1 MTYNG
6 VRAYTYEAS
15 VHCPACALQRF
26 TRAQLDSPDTEDQ
39 EGNPIGAIFDWDE
52 CLEFDNETQTE
63 VNTGRLFCDDCLQE
77 IE

>member
-1 MTYNG
+1 MSRLG

-15 VHCPACALQRF
+15 VHCTTCALQRF
-26 TRAQLDSPDTEDQ
+26 TQAQLDNPDTEDR

-52 CLEFDNETQTE
+52 CLEWDNETQTE
-63 VNTGRLFCDDCLQE
+63 VNSGRLFCDDCLEE